1 MAVSSCERHC
11 YRFDCCTCAADSKSP
26 TLQPKHALKL
36 LQAFQRSESLD
47 EAVVTSG
54 PVGNNEA
61 VVTEAT
67 EHEAAVAAKA
77 AKVEAAAAAAARAA
91 QKEAA
96 ATAATAAEQ
105 KEAAIAAAAKAAEDE
120 AAAEE
125 ESASLQNSLQLDK
138 ADEEIAVLEAV
149 LERAMEVAYKAEQE
163 AEYAEHQAQMRRRDE
178 EAAAARQQA
187 VAKLAEEEVEAAR
200 DKMLATLSQAEEEIE
215 ARYHALASRSI
226 CTCHSETGFESFVY

>member
-1 MAVSSCERHC
+1 MCVPHC
-11 YRFDCCTCAADSKSP
+11 YQFDCCTYAADIKSP
-26 TLQPKHALKL
+26 TLQPRHKLKL

-47 EAVVTSG
+47 EAILTSG
-54 PVGNNEA
+54 PLGNNEA
-61 VVTEAT
+61 VVTKAT

-77 AKVEAAAAAAARAA
+77 AKVEAAAAATARAA

-96 ATAATAAEQ
+96 ATAAASAAQ
-105 KEAAIAAAAKAAEDE
+105 KEVAIAAAAQAAEDE

-125 ESASLQNSLQLDK
+125 ESASFDSLQLDQ

-163 AEYAEHQAQMRRRDE
+163 AEYARHLAQMRRRDE

-187 VAKLAEEEVEAAR
+187 VAKLAEGEVEAAR
-200 DKMLATLSQAEEEIE
+200 EKMLATLSQAEEEIE
-215 ARYHALASRSI
+215 ARHHALASRSI
-226 CTCHSETGFESFVY
+226 FTCLSETGFESFVY